1 MFPLGTNQI
10 FRRLGSHGTKKGL
23 GKNSKLLLCLLIAI
37 AAVTGF
43 GLYSYLNTLRVP
55 VYLFNGDYEKETR
68 IGDINFLRVEMDVDT
83 YNAITNSGTKYASA
97 DDIAYFKSRDDVLV
111 MDVVSYTPFTMNQA
125 VTTGGTALE
134 SRLGENMVSVELPV
148 ETVPG
153 LSDGVRVGSRINLLS
168 SLARGEVRETDLV
181 FENLL
186 VLGVAEDG
194 NGQIRSVYVELE
206 PSEAVSLVHCLT
218 YETVT
223 ANILKPGSYIRVPE
237 EERIFKKDYT
247 PVKENTVTDYWSA
260 GAGTEAAAAQ
270 NE

>member
-1 MFPLGTNQI
+1 MEQ
-10 FRRLGSHGTKKGL
+10 KKGL
-23 GKNSKLLLCLLIAI
+23 GKNSKLLLCLIIAI

-97 DDIAYFKSRDDVLV
+97 DDIAYFKSRDGVLV
-111 MDVVSYTPFTMNQA
+111 MDVVSHTPFTMNQA

-134 SRLGENMVSVELPV
+134 SRLGENMVS
-148 ETVPG
+148 
-153 LSDGVRVGSRINLLS
+153 
-168 SLARGEVRETDLV
+168 
-181 FENLL
+181 
-186 VLGVAEDG
+186 
-194 NGQIRSVYVELE
+194 VELE

>member
-23 GKNSKLLLCLLIAI
+23 GKNSKLLLCLIIAI

-111 MDVVSYTPFTMNQA
+111 MDAVSHTPFTMNQA

-134 SRLGENMVSVELPV
+134 SRLGENMVS
-148 ETVPG
+148 
-153 LSDGVRVGSRINLLS
+153 
-168 SLARGEVRETDLV
+168 
-181 FENLL
+181 
-186 VLGVAEDG
+186 
-194 NGQIRSVYVELE
+194 VELE

>member
-23 GKNSKLLLCLLIAI
+23 GKNSKLLLCLIIAI

-111 MDVVSYTPFTMNQA
+111 MDVVSHTPFTMNQA

-134 SRLGENMVSVELPV
+134 SRLGENMVS
-148 ETVPG
+148 
-153 LSDGVRVGSRINLLS
+153 
-168 SLARGEVRETDLV
+168 
-181 FENLL
+181 
-186 VLGVAEDG
+186 
-194 NGQIRSVYVELE
+194 VELE

>member
-23 GKNSKLLLCLLIAI
+23 GKNSKLLLCLIIAI

-111 MDVVSYTPFTMNQA
+111 MDVVSHTPFTMNQA

-134 SRLGENMVSVELPV
+134 SRLGENMVS
-148 ETVPG
+148 
-153 LSDGVRVGSRINLLS
+153 
-168 SLARGEVRETDLV
+168 
-181 FENLL
+181 
-186 VLGVAEDG
+186 
-194 NGQIRSVYVELE
+194 VELE

-237 EERIFKKDYT
+237 EERILKKDYT